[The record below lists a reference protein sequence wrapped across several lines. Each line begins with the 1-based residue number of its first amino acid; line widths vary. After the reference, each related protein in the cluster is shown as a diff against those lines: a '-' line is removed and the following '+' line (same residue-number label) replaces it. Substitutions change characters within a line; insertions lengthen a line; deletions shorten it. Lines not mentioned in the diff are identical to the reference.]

1 MKKALLLTVS
11 SVLTFNSISVA
22 FADQALD
29 FIKPPTAEEVASQ
42 IRQQQLVKIIQEQGG
57 KAALENM
64 TREELI
70 QAKNDLRVIV
80 DALKVDLNRAEAI
93 DGDKVG
99 YLVRNIGGIGI
110 GAGIVMMA
118 VGVLKAEMAPGKVD
132 FKSNWLIFFSGFLG
146 TLTILGSTA
155 VTATGQVMVWLTPSQ
170 ATKVQERLDKM
181 SKVLDQLEARLK

>member
-11 SVLTFNSISVA
+11 AALTFNFISSA

-29 FIKPPTAEEVASQ
+29 FIKPPTAEEAASQ
-42 IRQQQLVKIIQEQGG
+42 TRQQQLVKIIQEQGG

-80 DALKVDLNRAEAI
+80 DALKVDLSRAQAV

-99 YLVRNIGGIGI
+99 YLVRDIGGIGI
-110 GAGIVMMA
+110 TVGVVMMA
-118 VGVLKAEMAPGKVD
+118 VGIMKAQINPGKVD

-146 TLTILGSTA
+146 SLTIMGSTV
-155 VTATGQVMVWLTPSQ
+155 VTASGQVMVWLTPSQ
-170 ATKVQERLDKM
+170 ATKVQERIDKM
-181 SKVLDQLEARLK
+181 SKVLDQLEARLQ